1 MDAHIA
7 YHFLDKKL
15 TPVNFSQT
23 SKMECRYM
31 VKENKSA
38 LTYNRVKLVVTKN
51 FSSLIDGCMVYSVY
65 KSEGSFCLQ

>member
-7 YHFLDKKL
+7 YHFFDKKL

-31 VKENKSA
+31 IKENKSA
-38 LTYNRVKLVVTKN
+38 LSCNRLKFVVTEIV
-51 FSSLIDGCMVYSVY
+51 SSLIDGCMVYSVY
-65 KSEGSFCLQ
+65 WSEGSLYFQ